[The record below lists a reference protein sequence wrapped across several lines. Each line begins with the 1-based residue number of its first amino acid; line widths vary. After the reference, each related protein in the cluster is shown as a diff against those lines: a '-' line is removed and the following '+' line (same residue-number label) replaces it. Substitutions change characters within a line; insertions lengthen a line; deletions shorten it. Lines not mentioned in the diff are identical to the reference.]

1 MNQDDGDS
9 DDASI
14 PDKVYPEAVAHGA
27 SADSSDSELDRL
39 KGLPRI
45 LRYAML
51 SKESR
56 DDVVAHRLV
65 ADIDELY
72 PNLPQNAV
80 WAAKQD
86 DETGRALAVELDRL
100 AVVTD
105 LPLLRSLSDC
115 VRLLSMSIPHDYESF
130 VAFRRVTRAM
140 IHALHHV
147 AATLDDQQ
155 CADLEELIY
164 GFAALPAANGLT
176 DGTRHWPAIN
186 SAVYLGDRSA
196 RHRIRAAVA
205 DAMNHVRR
213 DMEPNPTV
221 RPPPQSAEDVTMRDP
236 AAVEP
241 TAGRHVAVG
250 RMSETEMNAL
260 KLTEPLKHVLRS
272 SLPLVETPPLDSV
285 RTALIAEFPY
295 AVDVV
300 DFTLTDLVSRSTVR
314 LRPLILVGEP
324 GSGKSRFARRLGE
337 VLGLTIWRTDASQS
351 DGNSFSGTDRRW
363 NTAQPCH
370 SFLAIARGKTANP
383 LILIDEI
390 EKTGA
395 RGDYGRL
402 WDCLLGFLEPETS
415 ARYPDPALQIQ
426 LDLSHVSYVATAN
439 TLEPLPSPLR
449 DRFRTIAFPKPTSD
463 DLDALL
469 PGLINSLAVERG
481 IDSRWIAPLNAH
493 ERASIKT
500 AWPGG
505 SVRRLRRIL
514 ETIITARD
522 RTASRQ

>member
-1 MNQDDGDS
+1 LNHDDDDS
-9 DDASI
+9 DNASI
-14 PDKVYPEAVAHGA
+14 PDKVDPDAVVNGA

-56 DDVVAHRLV
+56 DDLVAHRLV
-65 ADIDELY
+65 AEIDELY

-86 DETGRALAVELDRL
+86 AETGRALAVELDRL
-100 AVVTD
+100 AVITD

-115 VRLLSMSIPHDYESF
+115 VRLLSLSVPNDFESF
-130 VAFRRVTRAM
+130 GAFRRVTRAM

-147 AATLDDQQ
+147 AATLDDRQ

-176 DGTRHWPAIN
+176 DGTRHWPAIT

-196 RHRIRAAVA
+196 RYRIRAAVV

-221 RPPPQSAEDVTMRDP
+221 GPPPQSAADATMRDP
-236 AAVEP
+236 LTVEP
-241 TAGRHVAVG
+241 TAEHHVVVG
-250 RMSETEMNAL
+250 RVTETEMKTL
-260 KLTEPLKHVLRS
+260 KLTEPFKHILRTL
-272 SLPLVETPPLDSV
+272 LPLVQTPPLDRV
-285 RTALIAEFPY
+285 RAALIAEFPY
-295 AVDVV
+295 AVDVI
-300 DFTLTDLVSRSTVR
+300 DFTLTDLVSHPTVR
-314 LRPLILVGEP
+314 LRPLLLVGEP
-324 GSGKSRFARRLGE
+324 GAGKSRFARRLGE
-337 VLGLTIWRTDASQS
+337 VLGLTIWRTDAAQS
-351 DGNSFSGTDRRW
+351 DGNAFSGTDRRW

-370 SFLAIARGKTANP
+370 PFLAIARGKTANP
-383 LILIDEI
+383 LVLIDEI
-390 EKTGA
+390 EKTST
-395 RGDYGRL
+395 RNDYGRL

-415 ARYPDPALQIQ
+415 ARYPDPALQIA

-439 TLEPLPSPLR
+439 TLDPLPSPLR
-449 DRFRTIAFPKPTSD
+449 DRFRIIAFPKPTSD

-469 PGLINSLAVERG
+469 PGLLDSLAVERG
-481 IDSRWIAPLNAH
+481 IDSRWIAPLDAY
-493 ERASIKT
+493 ERASVKS

-505 SVRRLRRIL
+505 SVRRLRLIL
-514 ETIITARD
+514 EIILQVRD